1 MNFIRGEI
9 FDNKTNKYLKPILND
24 GAYYPTYL
32 KNYLLKNYCGC
43 FIADLQYSELFP
55 DQYLLFIV
63 VDINGE
69 YVDKMQQYRSIERGR
84 RDYKEFL
91 KQWQTK
97 KVGGYKVYDYV
108 WGDLDKSHRHV
119 FVLNIENY
127 KEAKDYFDKGQYS
140 KMFNQAELKKLNITK
155 TKGGKLSRLYATFT
169 KSESAKQLFK
179 ERVEKEFGTVLNDVE
194 VEQVDEFDTPPLKRN
209 EVLNSK
215 VDAEKRKEDSF
226 KS

>member
-9 FDNKTNKYLKPILND
+9 YDNKAGRYLKPLLNNREL
-24 GAYYPTYL
+24 YPTYL

-91 KQWQTK
+91 KQWQAK

-108 WGDLDKSHRHV
+108 WGDLDTSHRHV
-119 FVLNIENY
+119 FVLGIGDY
-127 KEAKDYFDKGQYS
+127 KKAQDYFKKGQYS
-140 KMFNQAELKKLNITK
+140 KMFSEGDLKKLNITK
-155 TKGGKLSRLYATFT
+155 TKGGKLSNLYATFT
-169 KSESAKQLFK
+169 KSKEAKKLFK
-179 ERVEKEFGTVLNDVE
+179 ERIEREFGTVLSDVE
-194 VEQVDEFDTPPLKRN
+194 IDKVVEYDVPPINKH
-209 EVLNSK
+209 EILNYEK
-215 VDAEKRKEDSF
+215 V
-226 KS
+226 